1 MFSDTG
7 YLGVIV
13 LGDSAAAHFHIP
25 PEWLTA
31 RLISDKVFKNVAFIV
46 ENEFDWP
53 QMSLYSGY
61 LRRSRY
67 AIRNSIFSPKLKD
80 KA

>member
-31 RLISDKVFKNVAFIV
+31 RLISDKVFKNVAFII

-67 AIRNSIFSPKLKD
+67 TISNSIFSPK
-80 KA
+80 